1 MIKSFTA
8 FCFGDRNT
16 AGLLRGIDTVL
27 TEATTRDPEKTMWA
41 FAGFSPVFNGQPAFV
56 AADGTVIL
64 NVQIRERLLPARVI
78 KEAMIG
84 KAIEYEQRQGY
95 RPGRKQMAELK
106 EEVTMALLPTSHIK
120 PVDVPVMITREY
132 LLIGAT
138 SARRIDTTLELLT
151 QLFEDDKLSLV
162 SIGYNYKVG
171 DWLMDLLLNESTES
185 GDFEV
190 GEEVVLK
197 GSQKSVARF
206 KAIPASVEAINDRI
220 TAGMRPVELAV
231 TYGERMSFKVT
242 DQLLVKGIK
251 FSDVTLKEAE
261 SSDAAE
267 EFEGT
272 AALVSQELNVM
283 LNNLLAGMKL
293 VDEPAD
299 DSSDDEDEL

>member
-1 MIKSFTA
+1 MLKSFTA
-8 FCFGDRNT
+8 FRFGDRAT
-16 AGLLRGIDTVL
+16 GTLLRGIDGVLHETTV
-27 TEATTRDPEKTMWA
+27 RNPEKTMWA
-41 FAGFSPVFNGQPAFV
+41 FAGFSTVFNDLPVFT

-78 KEAMIG
+78 KEAMVD

-95 RPGRKQMAELK
+95 KPSRKQMAELK

-138 SARRIDTTLELLT
+138 SARRIDTTLELLV

-162 SIGYNYKVG
+162 PLGYGYKVG
-171 DWLMDLLLNESTES
+171 SWLMDLLINESTES
-185 GDFEV
+185 GDFTV

-220 TAGMRPVELAV
+220 TAGMQPVELAV
-231 TYGERMSFKVT
+231 TYGDRMSFKVT

-251 FSDVTLKEAE
+251 FSDVILKEAE
-261 SSDAAE
+261 SADAAE

-272 AALVSQELNVM
+272 AALVSQEVNAM
-283 LNNLLAGMKL
+283 LNNLLAGME
-293 VDEPAD
+293 VT
-299 DSSDDEDEL
+299 DSQTPNSDDDEDEL

>member
-1 MIKSFTA
+1 MLKSFTA
-8 FCFGDRNT
+8 FRFGDRAT
-16 AGLLRGIDTVL
+16 SILLRGIDGVL
-27 TEATTRDPEKTMWA
+27 PEATVRNPEKTMWA
-41 FAGFSPVFNGQPAFV
+41 FAGFSTVFNDLPVFT

-78 KEAMIG
+78 KEAMVD
-84 KAIEYEQRQGY
+84 KVIEYEQRQGY
-95 RPGRKQMAELK
+95 KPSRKQMAELK
-106 EEVTMALLPTSHIK
+106 EEVTMALLPSSHIK

-151 QLFEDDKLSLV
+151 QLFEDEKLSLV
-162 SIGYNYKVG
+162 SLGHGYEVG
-171 DWLMDLLLNESTES
+171 PWLMDLLLNESTES
-185 GDFEV
+185 GDFTV

-220 TAGMRPVELAV
+220 TAGMQPVELAV
-231 TYGERMSFKVT
+231 TYGDRMSFKVT

-251 FSDVTLKEAE
+251 FSDVILKEAE
-261 SSDAAE
+261 SADAAE

-272 AALVSQELNVM
+272 AALVSQEVNAM
-283 LNNLLAGMKL
+283 LNNLLAGM
-293 VDEPAD
+293 EMT
-299 DSSDDEDEL
+299 DSPTTDSDDEDEL